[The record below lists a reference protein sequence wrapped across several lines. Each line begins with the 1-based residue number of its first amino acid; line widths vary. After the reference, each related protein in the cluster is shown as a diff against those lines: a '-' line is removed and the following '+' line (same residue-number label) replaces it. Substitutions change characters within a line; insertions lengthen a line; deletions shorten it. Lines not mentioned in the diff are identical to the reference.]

1 MQFNTLSRLV
11 SQSSRILQI
20 LSLPCPAL
28 PCPQLI
34 FQWSQLGT
42 WALFMWRKA
51 QEFLLWIPNKQWNYD
66 LNSIFVTINAA
77 NEYCCKT
84 KWINQGNEMTFEI
97 VRVHW
102 NWLVYSV
109 YCLQVETGL
118 LLSSGAR
125 ERDRCYQA
133 LKHSISHDY
142 GSGNH
147 VMFAMTLLEVR
158 WNISLWLEGGGWVR
172 GQRIRMMTWSYSLS
186 LSLSLSLSYS
196 SLFLLLHLSSNQPN
210 KTFL

>member
-1 MQFNTLSRLV
+1 
-11 SQSSRILQI
+11 
-20 LSLPCPAL
+20 
-28 PCPQLI
+28 
-34 FQWSQLGT
+34 
-42 WALFMWRKA
+42 MWRKA

-66 LNSIFVTINAA
+66 LNRIFVTINAA

-147 VMFAMTLLEVR
+147 VMFAMTLLEVKYGEIFR
-158 WNISLWLEGGGWVR
+158 CGWKGEAGWEDREYEWWLDH
-172 GQRIRMMTWSYSLS
+172 TLSPSLS
-186 LSLSLSLSYS
+186 LSFSLSFSLSYS

-210 KTFL
+210 KIFL